1 MNQTSPS
8 LTGTILLLP
17 RSLAEDVG
25 GKVPRRRFSGIPI
38 AAQGRSLDRICALE
52 TFPSETFDLISRC

>member
-38 AAQGRSLDRICALE
+38 APQGRSLLTEYVLSKPFRLRRSI
-52 TFPSETFDLISRC
+52 

>member
-17 RSLAEDVG
+17 RSLAEDGRDVG

-38 AAQGRSLDRICALE
+38 APQGRSLLTEYVLSKPFRLRRSI
-52 TFPSETFDLISRC
+52 